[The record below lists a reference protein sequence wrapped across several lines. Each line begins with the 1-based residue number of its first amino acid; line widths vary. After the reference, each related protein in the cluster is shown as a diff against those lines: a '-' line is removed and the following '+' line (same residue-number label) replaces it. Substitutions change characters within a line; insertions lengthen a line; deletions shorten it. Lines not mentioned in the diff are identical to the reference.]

1 MTRSIFRLLFLS
13 IILALAACPALAQVI
28 RGEVRYADGHQPA
41 FNVPIECAGS
51 NCSGYRYTDR
61 TGKFTWTFGGGAGG
75 ISGGTGNYTIT
86 VRAPGY
92 ITETRQVTFL
102 DVNQSEYMF
111 ITLRRDPKALGA
123 PAAPPSTI
131 DPKVPEGAR
140 KEYEAGAKEVNA
152 GKAEKGIP
160 HLEKAVNLYPDF
172 LEAQLMLGTAY
183 ADAKQWDKA
192 ETTLKRAIEIS
203 PKRTEAYVALGE
215 VYRQQKKHAEAE
227 KILRAVLDIDD
238 KSWAAHYTLAQVY
251 VDANAFPP
259 AAPEIE
265 KANAIRPDYAA
276 GHLLAANIYI
286 KTRNAEGALKEFQEY
301 LRLEPKGKFAT
312 QAQNAVTKLKEML
325 KK

>member
-1 MTRSIFRLLFLS
+1 MTRSIFRLLFLF
-13 IILALAACPALAQVI
+13 ITLALAACPALAQVI

-61 TGKFTWTFGGGAGG
+61 TGRFTWTFGGGAGG

-86 VRAPGY
+86 VKAPGY
-92 ITETRQVTFL
+92 ITETRSVTFL

-123 PAAPPSTI
+123 PAAAPAVI
-131 DPKVPEGAR
+131 DPRVPEPAR

-152 GKAEKGIP
+152 GKA
-160 HLEKAVNLYPDF
+160 
-172 LEAQLMLGTAY
+172 
-183 ADAKQWDKA
+183 DK
-192 ETTLKRAIEIS
+192 TLQRAIQINS
-203 PKRTEAYVALGE
+203 KRTEAHIALGE
-215 VYRQQKKHAEAE
+215 VYRQQKKYAEAE
-227 KILRAVLDIDD
+227 KTLRAALDIDD
-238 KSWAAHYTLAQVY
+238 KSWAGHYTLARVY

-265 KANAIRPDYAA
+265 KANQIRPDYAE
-276 GHLLAANIYI
+276 GHLMAANIYI
-286 KTRNAEGALKEFQEY
+286 KTRNAEGALKEFEEY
-301 LRLEPKGKFAT
+301 LRLDPKGKFAQ